1 MSWTV
6 SRIKDHILGAN
17 RITPCPAQTDAFFEM
32 KEMVASKRAVA
43 AASKSQ
49 RAAYA
54 MSDLASTPPLNP
66 AKRSVQSSIE
76 TSMQALATS
85 QVDHAVARLIYA
97 GNLSFNLVS
106 SPHFKHLVSVLR
118 LAPSHYKLP
127 DRHRLSG
134 DLLDTTIRQLQLA
147 DKPLR
152 DAVLGTHGCSIIIDG
167 WDDVQHNHLINLLY
181 ATSAA
186 SFFEGTS
193 KLQSTTHEDARS
205 MANIIIE
212 GIDRFPILGGV
223 VHVVTDTCSTMKA
236 AWRIVERKR
245 PWITA
250 TCCAPHV
257 LSLLLK
263 DIAKIPEVASILVKM
278 ESILRVFWGR
288 TRWPRTKLRE
298 LTRRNHGKPLGLYR
312 AKVTRFAGKVFTHA
326 F

>member
-1 MSWTV
+1 MKIVLYST
-6 SRIKDHILGAN
+6 ILYDDS
-17 RITPCPAQTDAFFEM
+17 TDDRLLIESSLDELSYLSGYNLIMTDWPLCAHLLA
-32 KEMVASKRAVA
+32 MVAAG
-43 AASKSQ
+43 
-49 RAAYA
+49 
-54 MSDLASTPPLNP
+54 
-66 AKRSVQSSIE
+66 
-76 TSMQALATS
+76 AL
-85 QVDHAVARLIYA
+85 L
-97 GNLSFNLVS
+97 
-106 SPHFKHLVSVLR
+106 
-118 LAPSHYKLP
+118 LP

-212 GIDRFPILGGV
+212 GSDRFPILGGV

-298 LTRRNHGKPLGLYR
+298 LTRRNHGKPLGLYS